1 MTMSEKK
8 EETTGCCARI
18 YQDGRLFSAQILSI
32 IAGSV
37 SLILGI
43 WILMMGLSA
52 FWMDGGSFFIFLIIF
67 SGVAILLSIV
77 ALVLSMLTC
86 SCRRSSGFIY
96 TTGVLEVVAFVGV
109 FGMTVLF
116 MIALIAPFG
125 WNLSTILLLFLAVL
139 LPVLWL
145 VAGILTICFVKS
157 GRHAELENELD
168 KEDIEEQNIEDQDIE
183 AAQVPVAVVEPE
195 STTPVENA

>member
-43 WILMMGLSA
+43 WILMTLTLT
-52 FWMDGGSFFIFLIIF
+52 DGGSFFIFIIIVT
-67 SGVAILLSIV
+67 GVAILLSIV

-109 FGMTVLF
+109 LGMTILL
-116 MIALIAPFG
+116 MLALIAPFG
-125 WNLSTILLLFLAVL
+125 WNLYTILLLLLAVL

-195 STTPVENA
+195 STTPVEDA

>member
-43 WILMMGLSA
+43 WILMTLTLT
-52 FWMDGGSFFIFLIIF
+52 DGGSFFIFIIIVT
-67 SGVAILLSIV
+67 GVAILLSIV

-109 FGMTVLF
+109 LGMTVLF

-125 WNLSTILLLFLAVL
+125 WNLYTILLLLLAVL

-195 STTPVENA
+195 STTPVEDA